1 MSTMQKIFWGFI
13 AAAAAIVSFA
23 ITVAIIAFMLPQKS
37 NNEKSND
44 AATAT
49 ATAAAAPAPV
59 KLTPEQQIYNDK
71 RYLQSTTNYILRSNL
86 INKIGTEYN
95 AENNYSQAFKYYL
108 QAAKM
113 GNSYA
118 EANLAGYYLHGYG
131 TLANVIQA
139 YAWEAVAVANGFDTA
154 DDQSNAEST
163 RDDMFYNL
171 KNVNF
176 IAQSEG
182 EELAD
187 KYYKLYGRNKN
198 IE

>member
-118 EANLAGYYLHGYG
+118 EANLA
-131 TLANVIQA
+131 
-139 YAWEAVAVANGFDTA
+139 
-154 DDQSNAEST
+154 
-163 RDDMFYNL
+163 
-171 KNVNF
+171 
-176 IAQSEG
+176 
-182 EELAD
+182 
-187 KYYKLYGRNKN
+187 
-198 IE
+198 